1 MASNRIKGI
10 TIEIGGDTTDLQ
22 KALKN
27 VNKQIRD
34 TQSSL
39 RDVEKLLKLDPK
51 NTELLRQKQK
61 LLGDQIKLTE
71 DKLKTEKEALAQL
84 AKQDSTPEVA
94 RQQDALQREIIETE
108 QRLQSLRTEAGKTG
122 DTMKAA
128 FEDAGSKI
136 SAVGEK
142 VTDTGKTLTKNVTA
156 PIMAVGAASVVAF
169 KELDEGMDIV
179 TTKTGAL
186 GDDLEDL
193 KQIAENLFTSMNVT
207 AEEAGTAVGEVNT
220 RFKVTGD
227 ELENVSRS
235 FLEFARING
244 VDVNSAIDDT
254 DALMKKFSIDISH
267 VDEVLGLL
275 TKAGQ
280 DTGISMS
287 TLESSLKTNGATL
300 QELGLGLEESVNLL
314 ASMEANGVDAST
326 ALMGLKK
333 SVVTAA
339 KDGKSANQALNET
352 VEAIKNAKTET
363 EALQIAQETF
373 GTRGAVEMTNAIRS
387 GRFSLDDLNASM
399 SQYKNTVE
407 DTYGATQDAT
417 DEAAIALNNLKS
429 VGAEL
434 AAAGFDAFG
443 PVLKEIVAGLKE
455 FAEWF
460 KNLDDGTK
468 ETLVKV
474 LAIVAA
480 LGPLLVA
487 LGSVISAV
495 GSIVSALGTLGPI
508 LAHIGQVIV
517 AIAGTLGGLVVAAI
531 GLVIAAIAVW
541 IKNWEY
547 IKQLPSGIA
556 FMVGQAFTFIKEKVL
571 EAATFLKTKF
581 VEGFIAV
588 MTTISELK
596 EKIRA
601 KFDEIIQKAKTWGA
615 DLIQNLINGI
625 KSKIGEVGSAA
636 KSIADK
642 IAGYIHFS
650 LPEEGPLADTDT
662 FMPDMLKELSAG
674 IKANLNLLDN
684 PMDKLATAL
693 VPQTQNVNVNYDQQF
708 GGQLTALGDAIS
720 GMQNTTQVVIE
731 GDMAGLFK
739 AMRKE
744 NGQFKRAN
752 AKSAF

>member
-142 VTDTGKTLTKNVTA
+142 VTETGKTLTKNVTA
-156 PIMAVGAASVVAF
+156 PIVAVGAASVAAF
-169 KELDEGMDIV
+169 NEVDEGMDIIV
-179 TTKTGAL
+179 TKTGAL
-186 GDDLEDL
+186 GEDLEGL
-193 KQIAENLFTSMNVT
+193 QQVAQNLFATMNVT

-227 ELENVSRS
+227 TLEDVSRS
-235 FLEFARING
+235 FLRFARING
-244 VDVNSAIDDT
+244 VDVNSTIDDT

-300 QELGLGLEESVNLL
+300 QELGLNLEESVNLL

-333 SVVTAA
+333 SVVAAA
-339 KDGKSANQALNET
+339 KDGKSASQAIDET

-373 GTRGAVEMTNAIRS
+373 GTRGAVEMANAIRS
-387 GRFSLDDLNASM
+387 GRFSLDDLNTSM
-399 SQYKNTVE
+399 SQYKKTVE
-407 DTYGATQDAT
+407 ETFEATQDAP
-417 DEAAIALNNLKS
+417 DEAAIALNNLKL

-434 AAAGFDAFG
+434 ASAGFEAFG
-443 PVLKEIVAGLKE
+443 PILKEIVAGLKE
-455 FAEWF
+455 FAAWF

-468 ETLVKV
+468 ETLVKIM
-474 LAIVAA
+474 AIVAA

-508 LAHIGQVIV
+508 LTQIGQVIV

-556 FMVGQAFTFIKEKVL
+556 FMVGQAFTFIKEKIL

-581 VEGFIAV
+581 TEGFVAV
-588 MTTISELK
+588 TTTISELK
-596 EKIRA
+596 EKIRE
-601 KFDEIIQKAKTWGA
+601 KFNEIIQKAKTWGA

-636 KSIADK
+636 RSIASK

-650 LPEEGPLADTDT
+650 LPEEGPLADADT

-674 IKANLNLLDN
+674 IKANLNMLDN

-693 VPQTQNVNVNYDQQF
+693 IPQTQNVNVNYDQQL

-720 GMQNTTQVVIE
+720 GMNNTTQVVIE